1 MNLSFTLRSDEPRTI
16 SESRSIPHQIKLQT
30 ETAFFLCVRR
40 GRSDLPD
47 LTQTPGDS
55 TWTFLFVL
63 VIWCRTIAY
72 GPDLVLS
79 HHIAYMES
87 FLLP

>member
-55 TWTFLFVL
+55 TWTFLFVFMAIL
-63 VIWCRTIAY
+63 QLGHMVQNNCLW
-72 GPDLVLS
+72 S
-79 HHIAYMES
+79 
-87 FLLP
+87 